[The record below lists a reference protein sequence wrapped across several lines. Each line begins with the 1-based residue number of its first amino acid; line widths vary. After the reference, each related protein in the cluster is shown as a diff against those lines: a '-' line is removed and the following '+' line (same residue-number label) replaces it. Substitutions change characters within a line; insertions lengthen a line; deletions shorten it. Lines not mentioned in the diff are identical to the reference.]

1 LERRKEMDKDKSG
14 FSRRDFLKTAGAAGI
29 GTILLPYDSHGK
41 ISGELAQNPEENVV
55 PMRPFG
61 KTGENVP
68 ILGLGGMFDIPSNQL
83 LMKQAVKWGVTY
95 WDTADCY
102 EGGNSEKGI
111 GLYFE
116 KYPGDRKKIFLVSK
130 SDARD
135 PDGMTSLLYRSLEKM
150 KTSYIDL
157 YFVHGISSID
167 ELDNNTKVW
176 AEKAKAS
183 KKIRFF
189 GFSTHSNMEECLMGA
204 ARLGWIDGIMMTYNF
219 RLMHSDR
226 MKRAVEACEKAGIGL
241 TAMKTQGG
249 GQVKTSSETELRMA
263 GRFIKN
269 GYTDKQA
276 RLKAVWENP
285 YIASIC
291 SQMPNISILMS
302 NVAAALDRT
311 RLSSVDIDLFRRYA
325 GETSGAYCMGCT
337 NICES
342 AVAGAA
348 PVGNLM
354 RCLMYSRNY
363 NEPGWAKELFNKIS
377 VADRERI
384 LNLDFSP
391 AERKCPQKIE
401 IGRLIKE
408 ACFELS

>member
-1 LERRKEMDKDKSG
+1 MSREKTG

-29 GTILLPYDSHGK
+29 GTMFLPHDSYGK
-41 ISGELAQNPEENVV
+41 ISEELAQNTDVNTI

-61 KTGENVP
+61 KTEENVP

-111 GLYFE
+111 GIYFE
-116 KYPGDRKKIFLVSK
+116 KYPEERKKIFLVSK

-135 PDGMTSLLYRSLEKM
+135 PDGMTSRLYRSLERM
-150 KTSYIDL
+150 KTSYVDL

-167 ELDNNTKVW
+167 ELDNDTKVW

-226 MKRAVEACEKAGIGL
+226 MKKAVEACEKAGIGL

-276 RLKAVWENP
+276 RLKAVWENN

-302 NVAAALDRT
+302 NVAAAMDRT
-311 RLSSVDIDLFRRYA
+311 RLSSIDIDLFRRYA

-348 PVGNLM
+348 PVGNIM

-363 NEPGWAKELFNKIS
+363 NESGWAKELFNKIS

-408 ACFELS
+408 ACCELS

>member
-1 LERRKEMDKDKSG
+1 MSRERAG

-29 GTILLPYDSHGK
+29 GSMLSPVDSLAI
-41 ISGELAQNPEENVV
+41 ISGQLAQNTGNELMPK
-55 PMRPFG
+55 RPFG

-83 LMKQAVKWGVTY
+83 LMKQAVKLGVTY

-111 GLYFE
+111 GMFFE
-116 KYPGDRKKIFLVSK
+116 KFPEERKKIFLVTK

-135 PDGMTSLLYRSLEKM
+135 PDGMTNLLYRSLERM
-150 KTSYIDL
+150 KTSYVDL
-157 YFVHGISSID
+157 YFVHGINSIN
-167 ELDNNTKVW
+167 ELDNKTKIW

-189 GFSTHSNMEECLMGA
+189 GFSTHSNMEECLTGA

-219 RLMHSDR
+219 RLMHTDN
-226 MKRAVEACEKAGIGL
+226 MKRAFEACQKAGIGL

-249 GQVKTSSETELRMA
+249 GQVKTSSDKDLQLA
-263 GRFIKN
+263 GRFLKA

-276 RLKAVWENP
+276 KLKAVWENP

-291 SQMPNISILMS
+291 SQMPSINILIS
-302 NVAAALDRT
+302 NTDAAINKT
-311 RLSSVDIDLFRRYA
+311 KLSSADKELFNRYA
-325 GETSGAYCMGCT
+325 EETMNGYCRGCT
-337 NICES
+337 RICES
-342 AVAGAA
+342 AITGAA
-348 PVGNLM
+348 PVGDLM

-363 NEPGWAKELFNKIS
+363 SDPEIAKELFNKIP
-377 VADRERI
+377 VTERERI
-384 LNLDFSP
+384 LNLDFSI
-391 AERKCPQKIE
+391 AEQKCPQKIE
-401 IGRLIKE
+401 IGKLIKE
-408 ACFELS
+408 ACCELS

>member
-1 LERRKEMDKDKSG
+1 MNKEKPG

-29 GTILLPYDSHGK
+29 GSMISPVDSLAK
-41 ISGELAQNPEENVV
+41 ISEQFAQNTGDELV
-55 PMRPFG
+55 PKRPFG

-83 LMKQAVKWGVTY
+83 LMKQAIKLGITY

-111 GLYFE
+111 GMFFE
-116 KYPGDRKKIFLVSK
+116 KFPEERKKIFLVTK

-135 PDGMTSLLYRSLEKM
+135 PDGMTNLLSRSLERM

-157 YFVHGISSID
+157 YFVHGISSINEID
-167 ELDNNTKVW
+167 KKTKSW
-176 AEKAKAS
+176 AEKAKAD

-189 GFSTHSNMEECLMGA
+189 GFSTHSNMEKCLIDA

-219 RLMHSDR
+219 RLMHTDD
-226 MKRAVEACEKAGIGL
+226 MKRAVEACQKAGIGL

-249 GQVKTSSETELRMA
+249 GQVKTSSDKDLQMA
-263 GRFIKN
+263 GRFLKA

-276 RLKAVWENP
+276 KLKAVWENP

-291 SQMPNISILMS
+291 SQMPSINILMS
-302 NVAAALDRT
+302 NTDAAINKT
-311 RLSSVDIDLFRRYA
+311 KLSSADKELFNRYA
-325 GETSGAYCMGCT
+325 GETMNAYCMGCT
-337 NICES
+337 RICES
-342 AVAGAA
+342 AIAGAA
-348 PVGNLM
+348 PVGDLM

-363 NEPGWAKELFNKIS
+363 NEPLWARELFNKIP
-377 VADRERI
+377 VKERERI
-384 LNLDFSP
+384 LNLDFSI
-391 AERKCPQKIE
+391 AEQKCPQKME

-408 ACFELS
+408 ACCELS

>member
-1 LERRKEMDKDKSG
+1 MNKEKSG
-14 FSRRDFLKTAGAAGI
+14 FSRRGFLKTAGIAGI
-29 GTILLPYDSHGK
+29 GSMLSVDSFAK
-41 ISGELAQNPEENVV
+41 ISEQFAQSAGDGIV
-55 PMRPFG
+55 PKRAFG

-102 EGGNSEKGI
+102 EGGNSERGI
-111 GLYFE
+111 GMYFE
-116 KYPGDRKKIFLVSK
+116 KYPEETKQIFLVTK

-135 PDGMTSLLYRSLEKM
+135 PDGMSSLLYRSLERM
-150 KTSYIDL
+150 KTSYVDL
-157 YFVHGISSID
+157 YFIHGISSID
-167 ELDNNTKVW
+167 ELDNKTKNWV
-176 AEKAKAS
+176 EKTKAA

-189 GFSTHSNMEECLMGA
+189 GFSTHSNMEDCMTGA

-226 MKRAVEACEKAGIGL
+226 MKRAVEVCEKAGIGL

-263 GRFIKN
+263 GRFMKN

-276 RLKAVWENP
+276 RLKAVWENH

-291 SQMPNISILMS
+291 SQMPSINILMS
-302 NVAAALDRT
+302 NASVAMDRT
-311 RLSSVDIDLFRRYA
+311 KFSSVDIDLFRRYA
-325 GETSGAYCMGCT
+325 GETSGAYCLGCT

-342 AVAGAA
+342 AVAGTA

-363 NEPGWAKELFNKIS
+363 NEQGWAREIFNKIP

-384 LNLDFSP
+384 LKLDFSP
-391 AERKCPQKIE
+391 AEQKCPQQME
-401 IGRLIKE
+401 IGKLIKE

>member
-1 LERRKEMDKDKSG
+1 MSKETTG
-14 FSRRDFLKTAGAAGI
+14 FSRRGFLKTAGVAGI
-29 GTILLPYDSHGK
+29 GAILSPVDSFATIS
-41 ISGELAQNPEENVV
+41 EQFAQNTGDGLV
-55 PMRPFG
+55 PKRPFG

-83 LMKQAVKWGVTY
+83 LMKQAIKWGVSY

-111 GLYFE
+111 GMYFE
-116 KYPGDRKKIFLVSK
+116 KYPEERKKIFLVTK

-150 KTSYIDL
+150 KTSYVDL
-157 YFVHGISSID
+157 YFVHGINSID
-167 ELDNNTKVW
+167 ELDNKTKIW
-176 AEKAKAS
+176 AEKAKAA

-189 GFSTHSNMEECLMGA
+189 GFSTHSNMEECMMGA

-249 GQVKTSSETELRMA
+249 GQIKTSSETELQMA

-291 SQMPNISILMS
+291 SQMPSINILMS
-302 NVAAALDRT
+302 NASAAMDKT
-311 RLSSVDIDLFRRYA
+311 RLSSIDIDLFNRYA
-325 GETSGAYCMGCT
+325 GETAGAYCMGCT
-337 NICES
+337 RICES
-342 AVAGAA
+342 AITGTA

-363 NEPGWAKELFNKIS
+363 NEPVWAKELFNKIP
-377 VADRERI
+377 VTERERI
-384 LNLDFSP
+384 MNLDFST
-391 AERKCPQKIE
+391 AEQECPQKIE
-401 IGRLIKE
+401 IGKLIKE

>member
-1 LERRKEMDKDKSG
+1 MSKEKTG

-29 GTILLPYDSHGK
+29 GSMISPVDSLAK
-41 ISGELAQNPEENVV
+41 ISGHIAQNTGDGLV
-55 PMRPFG
+55 PKRPFG

-83 LMKQAVKWGVTY
+83 LMRQAVKLGVTY

-111 GLYFE
+111 GTFFE
-116 KYPGDRKKIFLVSK
+116 KFPEERKKIFLVTK

-135 PDGMTSLLYRSLEKM
+135 PDGMTSLLYRSLERM
-150 KTSYIDL
+150 KTSYVDL

-167 ELDNNTKVW
+167 EIDKKTRSW
-176 AEKAKAS
+176 AEKAKAD

-189 GFSTHSNMEECLMGA
+189 GFSTHSNMEECLTGA

-219 RLMHSDR
+219 RLMHTDD
-226 MKRAVEACEKAGIGL
+226 MKRAVEACQKAGIGL

-249 GQVKTSSETELRMA
+249 GQVKISSDKDLQMA
-263 GRFIKN
+263 GRFLKA

-276 RLKAVWENP
+276 KLKAVWENP

-291 SQMPNISILMS
+291 SQMPSINILMS
-302 NVAAALDRT
+302 NTDAAINKT
-311 RLSSVDIDLFRRYA
+311 KLSSADKELFNRYA
-325 GETSGAYCMGCT
+325 GETMNGYCRGCT
-337 NICES
+337 RICES
-342 AVAGAA
+342 AIAGAA
-348 PVGNLM
+348 PVGDLM

-363 NEPGWAKELFNKIS
+363 SDPERAKELFNKIPFEN
-377 VADRERI
+377 RNKITEI
-384 LNLDFSP
+384 DFSL
-391 AERKCPQKIE
+391 AEQECPQKME
-401 IGRLIKE
+401 IGKLVKE
-408 ACFELS
+408 ALRELS